1 MVMKMTKSQK
11 KIGTVMREFK
21 KGELHSGKS
30 GKIVKNPKQAIAIA
44 LSEAGKSRK
53 QMAVGGLA
61 NSTRTFTADS
71 KAKEVN
77 FDKFTDK
84 QGNLLGGIDVE
95 MSNPQ
100 ETQVQEVQG
109 QGSVLSE
116 KRRSAKWY

>member
-1 MVMKMTKSQK
+1 MAMKMKKPQK
-11 KIGTVMREFK
+11 KIGKVMREFK
-21 KGELHSGKS
+21 KGELNIGQSSKKVKS
-30 GKIVKNPKQAIAIA
+30 PKQAIAIA

-71 KAKEVN
+71 KSKEVN

-84 QGNLLGGIDVE
+84 QGNLLGGIDIE

-109 QGSVLSE
+109 QGSILSE
-116 KRRSAKWY
+116 KKRSAKWY

>member
-1 MVMKMTKSQK
+1 MIMKMTKPQK
-11 KIGTVMREFK
+11 KIGKVMREFK
-21 KGELHSGKS
+21 KGELNIGQSSKKVKS
-30 GKIVKNPKQAIAIA
+30 PKQAIAIA
-44 LSEAGKSRK
+44 LSEAGKNRK

-71 KAKEVN
+71 KSKEVN

-84 QGNLLGGIDVE
+84 QGNLLGGIDIE

-109 QGSVLSE
+109 QGSILSE
-116 KRRSAKWY
+116 KKRSAKWY

>member
-1 MVMKMTKSQK
+1 MTMKMTKPQK
-11 KIGTVMREFK
+11 KIGKVMREFK
-21 KGELHSGKS
+21 KGELNIGQSSKKVKS
-30 GKIVKNPKQAIAIA
+30 PKQAIAIA

-71 KAKEVN
+71 KSKEVN
-77 FDKFTDK
+77 FDKFTDN
-84 QGNLLGGIDVE
+84 QGNLLGGIDIE

-109 QGSVLSE
+109 QGSILSE
-116 KRRSAKWY
+116 KKRSAKWY

>member
-1 MVMKMTKSQK
+1 MIMKMTKPQK
-11 KIGTVMREFK
+11 KIGKVMREFK
-21 KGELHSGKS
+21 KGELNIGQSSK
-30 GKIVKNPKQAIAIA
+30 KVKNPKQAIAIA

-71 KAKEVN
+71 KSKEVN
-77 FDKFTDK
+77 HSKFTNAE
-84 QGNLLGGIDVE
+84 GYLVGGIDIE
-95 MSNPQ
+95 MSKPN

-109 QGSVLSE
+109 QGSILSE